1 MAAVSDDAR
10 DATVIA
16 TAPDFVPLPPASIT
30 RAGNIQNVDLTGC
43 WKTKEHGH
51 VTSPLEEA
59 SF

>member
-43 WKTKEHGH
+43 WKTKEHNT
-51 VTSPLEEA
+51 VMSLLI
-59 SF
+59 